1 METFDYIALLWCGS
15 GARLSKVLE
24 IKNFNN
30 TETVS
35 GTLTNTFGFF
45 LADSFFF
52 SFPKPLKPP
61 SGIKTE
67 QHNGPVYLR
76 GLSRNVPLLR
86 LPCEYGPLLSPPT

>member
-1 METFDYIALLWCGS
+1 METFDYIAPLWCGS

-45 LADSFFF
+45 LAYSFFF
-52 SFPKPLKPP
+52 RFQNL
-61 SGIKTE
+61 
-67 QHNGPVYLR
+67 
-76 GLSRNVPLLR
+76 
-86 LPCEYGPLLSPPT
+86 

>member
-30 TETVS
+30 TETVRHPNQYIWS
-35 GTLTNTFGFF
+35 F
-45 LADSFFF
+45 LADSFFV

-61 SGIKTE
+61 SGMKTE
-67 QHNGPVYLR
+67 QHNGP
-76 GLSRNVPLLR
+76 LLACIVTGTFEKCSSVTVT
-86 LPCEYGPLLSPPT
+86 L

>member
-1 METFDYIALLWCGS
+1 METLDYIALLWCGS

-35 GTLTNTFGFF
+35 GTLTNTFGLF
-45 LADSFFF
+45 LADSFFV

-61 SGIKTE
+61 SGMKTE
-67 QHNGPVYLR
+67 QYNGPLR
-76 GLSRNVPLLR
+76 ACILTGTFEK
-86 LPCEYGPLLSPPT
+86 CSPVTVTL